1 MKLSFDFR
9 RKDENKEVFDFP
21 VLTQLPKNDGKH
33 SLATFKLNKRALEEL
48 NYDPA
53 DLKGSKISVG
63 KLEGELII
71 ANTTGIETEHQHNL
85 NLNRTISSSFLLK
98 QLVERFEINSNKLN
112 YFNLHIGM
120 DTESNIF
127 FASLELMKLEE
138 NNESAIKDKGN
149 KENKNEE
156 KEELVEKRKK
166 GRKIS

>member
-112 YFNLHIGM
+112 YFNLHIGK
-120 DTESNIF
+120 DEESNIY
-127 FASLELMKLEE
+127 FASLELMKLDEEAESTIE
-138 NNESAIKDKGN
+138 NNEN
-149 KENKNEE
+149 KEKE
-156 KEELVEKRKK
+156 EELVEKKK
-166 GRKIS
+166 KSRKIS

>member
-112 YFNLHIGM
+112 YFNLHIGI

-127 FASLELMKLEE
+127 FASLELMQLDE
-138 NNESAIKDKGN
+138 NTESVVENKES
-149 KENKNEE
+149 KENKEE
-156 KEELVEKRKK
+156 TEELIEKKK
-166 GRKIS
+166 RGRKTT

>member
-127 FASLELMKLEE
+127 FASLELMQLDE
-138 NNESAIKDKGN
+138 NTESVVENKES
-149 KENKNEE
+149 KENKEE
-156 KEELVEKRKK
+156 TEELIEKKK
-166 GRKIS
+166 RGRKTT